1 MLITSIQPQNETILI
16 SNKNEVYEVSFLQ
29 KLNKKKLSNCQCLKV
44 IGSSIMSILR

>member
-29 KLNKKKLSNCQCLKV
+29 KLNKKKIIKLSMFESYRFKHNV
-44 IGSSIMSILR
+44 YT